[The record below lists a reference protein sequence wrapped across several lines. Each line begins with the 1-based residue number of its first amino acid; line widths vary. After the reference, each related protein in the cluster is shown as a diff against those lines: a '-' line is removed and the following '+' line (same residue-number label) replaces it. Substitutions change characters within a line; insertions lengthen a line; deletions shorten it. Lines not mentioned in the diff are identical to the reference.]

1 MYSIVT
7 AVTGAE
13 IINVSP
19 GVGIGVTVSVPS
31 NKVHVVV
38 VFP

>member
-1 MYSIVT
+1 MYSIVP
-7 AVTGAE
+7 AITGAE
-13 IINVSP
+13 ITNVSP
-19 GVGIGVTVSVPS
+19 SDGIGVTVSVPS

>member
-1 MYSIVT
+1 MYSIVP
-7 AVTGAE
+7 AVTEAE
-13 IINVSP
+13 ITNVSQS
-19 GVGIGVTVSVPS
+19 VGIGVTVSVPS

>member
-1 MYSIVT
+1 MYSIVA
-7 AVTGAE
+7 AVTGTE
-13 IINVSP
+13 ITNVSP
-19 GVGIGVTVSVPS
+19 SVGIGITVCVPS

>member
-1 MYSIVT
+1 MYSIVAT
-7 AVTGAE
+7 VTGAE

-19 GVGIGVTVSVPS
+19 SVGIGVTVSVPS

>member
-13 IINVSP
+13 IINVNPS
-19 GVGIGVTVSVPS
+19 VGIGVTVSVPS
-31 NKVHVVV
+31 KKVRVVI

>member
-19 GVGIGVTVSVPS
+19 SVGIDVTVSVPS

>member
-1 MYSIVT
+1 MYSIVP
-7 AVTGAE
+7 AVTEAE
-13 IINVSP
+13 ITNVSP
-19 GVGIGVTVSVPS
+19 SVGIGVTVSVLS